1 MIKKEPQRR
10 SCTLGFV
17 LWIQASF
24 LHPFFIR
31 EKKSKWQSIYPPSIS
46 FHPHSSFS
54 LKQWL
59 IPNWKGSS
67 LARRQV
73 MFKRERK
80 EVAESEQF
88 NSGWVDVNPATGCC
102 YHKHSM
108 ISDTGNGILLWVMKA
123 RGQRRLRICLYCLH
137 SSRCNIHCLH
147 SVHSHL

>member
-1 MIKKEPQRR
+1 MVKKEAQRC

-17 LWIQASF
+17 LWILATFCTLS
-24 LHPFFIR
+24 LLG
-31 EKKSKWQSIYPPSIS
+31 KKNLNGRALYPASIS

-80 EVAESEQF
+80 EVAES
-88 NSGWVDVNPATGCC
+88 
-102 YHKHSM
+102 
-108 ISDTGNGILLWVMKA
+108 
-123 RGQRRLRICLYCLH
+123 
-137 SSRCNIHCLH
+137 
-147 SVHSHL
+147 